1 MDYMEIKHIISPV
14 TPDTIKDLHVGDNV
28 LIDGVIYVA
37 RDAAHRR
44 LVEAMDKGE
53 KLPFDIK
60 GQTVYYMGPSPAPPG
75 KVIGACGPTT
85 SARMDMFTPRL
96 LEAGLKAMI
105 GKGNRSQVV
114 REAIKKYQA
123 VYFMSYGGAGALLA
137 KTVKKAELVSYPD
150 LGAEAILRLEVES
163 FPAVVANDMYGR
175 DLFEE
180 AMTKYRHVS
189 V

>member
-1 MDYMEIKHIISPV
+1 MTIKHITSPV
-14 TPDTIKDLHVGDNV
+14 SSEVIKDLHVGDNV

-37 RDAAHRR
+37 RDAAHKR
-44 LVEAMDKGE
+44 LIEAMDRGE

-60 GQTVYYMGPSPAPPG
+60 GQTIYYMGPSPAPPG

-105 GKGNRSQVV
+105 GKGNRSKTVK
-114 REAIKKYQA
+114 EAIKKYQA
-123 VYFMSYGGAGALLA
+123 VYFLSYGGAGALIA
-137 KTVKKAELVSYPD
+137 KTVKKAELVAYPD
-150 LGAEAILRLEVES
+150 LGAEAILRLEVEN

-175 DLFEE
+175 DLFDE
-180 AMTKYRHVS
+180 AKVKYQRVS
-189 V
+189 A

>member
-1 MDYMEIKHIISPV
+1 MATKHITSPV
-14 TPDTIKDLHVGDNV
+14 SPEVIKDLHVGDNV

-37 RDAAHRR
+37 RDAAHKR
-44 LVEAMDKGE
+44 LVETMDRRE

-60 GQTVYYMGPSPAPPG
+60 GQTIYYMGPSPAPPG

-85 SARMDMFTPRL
+85 SARMDMFTPPM

-105 GKGNRSQVV
+105 GKGNRSQAV
-114 REAIKKYQA
+114 RDAIKKYKA

-137 KTVKKAELVSYPD
+137 KTVKKAELIAYPD
-150 LGAEAILRLEVES
+150 LGAEAVLRLEVEN

-175 DLFEE
+175 DLFDE
-180 AMTKYRHVS
+180 AKAKYQRVS
-189 V
+189 A

>member
-1 MDYMEIKHIISPV
+1 MATKHITSPISPEV
-14 TPDTIKDLHVGDNV
+14 IKDLHVGDNV

-37 RDAAHRR
+37 RDAAHKR
-44 LVEAMDKGE
+44 LIEAMDRGD

-96 LEAGLKAMI
+96 LEAGLAAMI
-105 GKGNRSQVV
+105 GKGNRSKAVK
-114 REAIKKYQA
+114 EAIKKYKA
-123 VYFMSYGGAGALLA
+123 VYFLSYGGAGALIA
-137 KTVKKAELVSYPD
+137 KTVQKAELVAYPD
-150 LGAEAILRLEVES
+150 LGAEAILRLEVKD

-180 AMTKYRHVS
+180 AKLKYQRVS
-189 V
+189 A

>member
-1 MDYMEIKHIISPV
+1 MPVKHITSPV
-14 TPDTIKDLHVGDNV
+14 SPEVIKDLHVGDNV

-37 RDAAHRR
+37 RDAAHKR
-44 LVEAMDKGE
+44 LVDAMDRGD

-96 LEAGLKAMI
+96 LEAGLIAMI
-105 GKGNRSQVV
+105 GKGNRSKAVK
-114 REAIKKYQA
+114 EAIKKFKA
-123 VYFMSYGGAGALLA
+123 VYFLSYGGAGALIA
-137 KTVKKAELVSYPD
+137 KTVQKAELIAYPD
-150 LGAEAILRLEVES
+150 LGAEAILRLEVKD
-163 FPAVVANDMYGR
+163 FPAVVANDIYGR

-180 AMTKYRHVS
+180 ARVKYQRVS
-189 V
+189 A